1 MKTTDSKALAD
12 SIRNGDTVTISTP
25 HGGTRK
31 GRAVMR
37 SPYGGWV
44 LNGGGRHG
52 TPLLSDDDNVV
63 AVRHISVRAFIAAGD
78 RRASKSLNAVAVT
91 KGPTYK
97 GGAL

>member
-1 MKTTDSKALAD
+1 MKTTDSKVLAD

-25 HGGTRK
+25 HGTRK

-37 SPYGGWV
+37 SPYGWV

-63 AVRHISVRAFIAAGD
+63 AVRKLRARDLLAAGLD
-78 RRASKSLNAVAVT
+78 AAKA
-91 KGPTYK
+91 K
-97 GGAL
+97 GGGL